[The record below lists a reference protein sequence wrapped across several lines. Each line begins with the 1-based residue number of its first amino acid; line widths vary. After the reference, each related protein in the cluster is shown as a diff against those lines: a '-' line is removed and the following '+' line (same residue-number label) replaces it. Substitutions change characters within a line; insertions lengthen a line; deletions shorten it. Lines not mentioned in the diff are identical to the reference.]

1 MLCMSQTSATAFCEK
16 FRGGLAV
23 MYIAVVNLDTLE
35 GDLYSRGLGLTG
47 KSKDG
52 WRSVADLT

>member
-52 WRSVADLT
+52 